1 MMQARKF
8 KLDIIGQTD
17 ARRRHLRNP
26 VYDTG
31 EQLLRTCDSR
41 AVGGIDVL
49 VNKNMVVN
57 IDSFEQL
64 ANQIGRLRMR
74 RCGST
79 PAFTIFVVYAPTST
93 ATLENV
99 MRGLEYDDMGVKVD
113 GRHLHHLRF
122 ADDIVLTTS
131 SINQAERVL
140 AEFYETSK
148 KIGLQLNLDKTVFV
162 RNG

>member
-1 MMQARKF
+1 MWF
-8 KLDIIGQTD
+8 NTSFHNL
-17 ARRRHLRNP
+17 RRLRSN
-26 VYDTG
+26 
-31 EQLLRTCDSR
+31 
-41 AVGGIDVL
+41 IDV
-49 VNKNMVVN
+49 KRG
-57 IDSFEQL
+57 IRQGDAIS
-64 ANQIGRLRMR
+64 
-74 RCGST
+74 
-79 PAFTIFVVYAPTST
+79 PKIFS